1 MSREIWAK
9 IHGLITGRQSF
20 CLLLDVP
27 SPIFDSVQPGPDNN
41 GRPGFVTGTMA
52 MTELFGTTRS
62 VVKRRYALITPSGL
76 VPSQL
81 PGWEK
86 AVCHMLIS
94 PALGARFSQLLITL
108 ERDGKCAGN
117 TGVNQYFVYVLEGS
131 ASILVDA
138 RKDVQ
143 IASGAPG
150 TRLLVFQKQYQPLPG
165 VARPAGFAAHERE
178 VKGQPLRG
186 NEDARLQPLLPS
198 HSGFDMA
205 VNLLTFPPGAAM
217 PAVEAPVMERGLMV
231 LRGQGIYRLE
241 EDWHP
246 VQAGDVIW
254 TAPYCPQWFVAM
266 GKTPSYCICYQDV
279 NRDPI

>member
-1 MSREIWAK
+1 
-9 IHGLITGRQSF
+9 
-20 CLLLDVP
+20 
-27 SPIFDSVQPGPDNN
+27 
-41 GRPGFVTGTMA
+41 

-62 VVKRRYALITPSGL
+62 VVKGRYALITPSGL

-86 AVCHMLIS
+86 AVCCMLIS

-138 RKDVQ
+138 RKHRLETGSYAYLPAGQDVQ
-143 IASGAPG
+143 IASGAPSA
-150 TRLLVFQKQYQPLPG
+150 RLLVFQKPYRPLPG

-178 VKGQPLRG
+178 IKSQPLRG
-186 NEDARLQPLLPS
+186 NEDARLQPLLPG

-205 VNLLTFPPGAAM
+205 VNLLTCPPGAAM

-241 EDWHP
+241 EDWQP
-246 VQAGDVIW
+246 VQGGDVIW

-266 GKTPSYCICYQDV
+266 GKTPACCIYYQDV
-279 NRDPI
+279 NRDPM

>member
-1 MSREIWAK
+1 
-9 IHGLITGRQSF
+9 
-20 CLLLDVP
+20 
-27 SPIFDSVQPGPDNN
+27 
-41 GRPGFVTGTMA
+41 MA

-62 VVKRRYALITPSGL
+62 LVKGRYALITPSGL

-86 AVCHMLIS
+86 AVCYMLIS

-117 TGVNQYFVYVLEGS
+117 TGANQYFAYVVEGS

-138 RKDVQ
+138 RKHRLETGSYTYLPAGQDVQ
-143 IASGAPG
+143 LASGAPG

-186 NEDARLQPLLPS
+186 NEDARLQPLLPG

-217 PAVEAPVMERGLMV
+217 AAVEAPVMERGLMV

-266 GKTPSYCICYQDV
+266 GKAPACCIYYQDV
-279 NRDPI
+279 NRDPM